1 MARLSDLIKRG
12 KVPEK
17 KQKEEVKIRDLT
29 SLKKEKEEVVK
40 IKQKEESS
48 PEEII
53 EMDLPAEG
61 REEEVSEFD
70 LPTETKTESKKEELF
85 ERPDVKSLESITLPS
100 EEELAAPS
108 SEELEKQK
116 QIEGLYTSSYNFIED
131 VLNNL
136 KRKQRFTI
144 EKGLKIVSEIVNTE
158 KATSILYGKAV
169 QGGKDIPDNLAAHSV
184 NVCIYA
190 LILGKGANYSRKQL
204 IELGITALLHDIGMV
219 FIPHEI
225 VEKNGKLTASEIE
238 KIRKHPYYTYKIL
251 QTLGEQYSWIAKV
264 AYQEQE
270 REGGQGYPRGLK
282 GDEIH
287 EYAKIIGVVDVYEA
301 LTHHRPQRKGYMPHE
316 AVKLLLGTQKEL
328 FSNEI
333 KRLLLT
339 KLSCFP
345 LGSYVK
351 LNSKAICRVI
361 EINEGSPL
369 RPTVEILFDSQ
380 DRKLPKRKVINLA
393 DAPLLYVTGTV
404 YESDL
409 PHSKRY

>member
-1 MARLSDLIKRG
+1 MARLSDIIKQG

-17 KQKEEVKIRDLT
+17 KQKEEVKIRDLA
-29 SLKKEKEEVVK
+29 SLKEEKEEVVK
-40 IKQKEESS
+40 ITKEDGTGS
-48 PEEII
+48 EEII
-53 EMDLPAEG
+53 EMDLPTEG

-70 LPTETKTESKKEELF
+70 LPTEAKTESKKEELLVK
-85 ERPDVKSLESITLPS
+85 PDVASLESISLPS
-100 EEELAAPS
+100 EEDLAAPS
-108 SEELEKQK
+108 SEELKKQ
-116 QIEGLYTSSYNFIED
+116 QRIENLYTSGYNFIEG

-144 EKGLKIVSEIVNTE
+144 EKGLEIVSEIVNTE
-158 KATSILYGKAV
+158 KATSTLYGMAV
-169 QGGKDIPDNLAAHSV
+169 QGGKDIPDNLAVHSV

-190 LILGKGANYSRKQL
+190 LMLGKGVNYSSKQL
-204 IELGITALLHDIGMV
+204 IELGITAILHDIGMV
-219 FIPHEI
+219 FIPQEI
-225 VEKNGKLTASEIE
+225 VEKNGKLTAAEIE

-251 QTLGEQYSWIAKV
+251 QTLGEKYSWIAKV

-287 EYAKIIGVVDVYEA
+287 DYAKIIGVVDVYEA

-316 AVKLLLGTQKEL
+316 AVKLLLGTQKEH

-351 LNSKAICRVI
+351 LNSRAICKVI
-361 EINEGSPL
+361 EINEDSPL

-409 PHSKRY
+409 PH

>member
-1 MARLSDLIKRG
+1 MARLSDLIKQG

-17 KQKEEVKIRDLT
+17 KQKEEVKIRDLA
-29 SLKKEKEEVVK
+29 SLKEDKEEVVK
-40 IKQKEESS
+40 ITQKEESS
-48 PEEII
+48 SEEI
-53 EMDLPAEG
+53 
-61 REEEVSEFD
+61 SEFD
-70 LPTETKTESKKEELF
+70 LPTEAKTESKKEELF
-85 ERPDVKSLESITLPS
+85 ETPDVESLEGISLPS
-100 EEELAAPS
+100 EEDLAAPS
-108 SEELEKQK
+108 SEELKTQK
-116 QIEGLYTSSYNFIED
+116 RIENLYTSSYNFIEG

-144 EKGLKIVSEIVNTE
+144 EKGLEIVSEIVNTE
-158 KATSILYGKAV
+158 KAASILYGKAV
-169 QGGKDIPDNLAAHSV
+169 QGGKDIPDNLAVHSV

-190 LILGKGANYSRKQL
+190 LMLGKGVNYSRKQL
-204 IELGITALLHDIGMV
+204 IELGITAILHDIGMV
-219 FIPHEI
+219 FIPQEI
-225 VEKNGKLTASEIE
+225 VEKNGKLTTPEIE

-251 QTLGEQYSWIAKV
+251 QTLGEKYSWLAKV

-351 LNSKAICRVI
+351 LNSRAICKVI
-361 EINEGSPL
+361 EINEDSPL

-380 DRKLPKRKVINLA
+380 DRKLPKKKVINLA
-393 DAPLLYVTGTV
+393 DAPLLYITGTV

-409 PHSKRY
+409 PH

>member
-1 MARLSDLIKRG
+1 MARLSDLIKQG
-12 KVPEK
+12 KIPEK
-17 KQKEEVKIRDLT
+17 KQKEEVKIRDLK
-29 SLKKEKEEVVK
+29 SLKEDK
-40 IKQKEESS
+40 
-48 PEEII
+48 
-53 EMDLPAEG
+53 
-61 REEEVSEFD
+61 EEVSELD
-70 LPTETKTESKKEELF
+70 LPTEAKTESKKEELF
-85 ERPDVKSLESITLPS
+85 GKPDVKSIESISLPS
-100 EEELAAPS
+100 EDELSAPS

-116 QIEGLYTSSYNFIED
+116 RIENLYTSSYNFIEG

-144 EKGLKIVSEIVNTE
+144 DKGLEIVGEIVNTE
-158 KATSILYGKAV
+158 KAASILYGKAV
-169 QGGKDIPDNLAAHSV
+169 LGGKDIPDNLAAHSV

-190 LILGKGANYSRKQL
+190 LVLGKGVNYSRKQL
-204 IELGITALLHDIGMV
+204 IELGITAILHDIGMI
-219 FIPHEI
+219 FIPQEI

-251 QTLGEQYSWIAKV
+251 QTLGEKYSWIAKV

-270 REGGQGYPRGLK
+270 REGGQGYPSGLK

-287 EYAKIIGVVDVYEA
+287 DYAKIIGVVDVYEA

-316 AVKLLLGTQKEL
+316 AVKLILGTQKEL
-328 FSNEI
+328 FSNEV
-333 KRLLLT
+333 KRLLLI

-351 LNSKAICRVI
+351 LNSKAICKVV
-361 EINEGSPL
+361 EINEDSPL

-380 DRKLPKRKVINLA
+380 RRKLSRKKVINLT
-393 DAPLLYVTGTV
+393 DAPLLYITGTV

-409 PHSKRY
+409 PH

>member
-1 MARLSDLIKRG
+1 MARLSDLIKQG

-17 KQKEEVKIRDLT
+17 KQKEEVKIRDLA
-29 SLKKEKEEVVK
+29 SLKEGKKEVVK
-40 IKQKEESS
+40 ITQEEETGS
-48 PEEII
+48 EEI
-53 EMDLPAEG
+53 
-61 REEEVSEFD
+61 SEFG
-70 LPTETKTESKKEELF
+70 LPTEAKTESKKEELF
-85 ERPDVKSLESITLPS
+85 GKPDVESLESISLPS
-100 EEELAAPS
+100 EEELSVPS

-116 QIEGLYTSSYNFIED
+116 RIENLYTSSYNFIEG

-144 EKGLKIVSEIVNTE
+144 DKGLEIVSEIVNTE
-158 KATSILYGKAV
+158 KAASILYRKAV

-190 LILGKGANYSRKQL
+190 LKLGKGVNYSRKQL
-204 IELGITALLHDIGMV
+204 IELGITAILHDIGMV
-219 FIPHEI
+219 FIPQEI
-225 VEKNGKLTASEIE
+225 VEKTGKLAASEIE
-238 KIRKHPYYTYKIL
+238 KIRKHPYYTYKIV
-251 QTLGEQYSWIAKV
+251 QTLGEKYSWIAKV

-287 EYAKIIGVVDVYEA
+287 DHAKIIGVVDVYDA
-301 LTHHRPQRKGYMPHE
+301 LIHHRPQRKSYMPHE
-316 AVKLLLGTQKEL
+316 AVKLILGTQKEL
-328 FSNEI
+328 FSNEV

-351 LNSKAICRVI
+351 LNSRAICKVI
-361 EINEGSPL
+361 EINEDSPL

-409 PHSKRY
+409 PH

>member
-1 MARLSDLIKRG
+1 MARLSDIIKQG

-17 KQKEEVKIRDLT
+17 KKKDEVKIRDLA
-29 SLKKEKEEVVK
+29 SLKEEKEEVVE
-40 IKQKEESS
+40 IIKEEGAAS
-48 PEEII
+48 EEII
-53 EMDLPAEG
+53 EMDLPTEG

-70 LPTETKTESKKEELF
+70 LPTEAKTESKKEDLF
-85 ERPDVKSLESITLPS
+85 ETPDAGSLESISLPS
-100 EEELAAPS
+100 EDDLEAPS
-108 SEELEKQK
+108 SEELENQK
-116 QIEGLYTSSYNFIED
+116 RIEGLYTSGYSFIEGI
-131 VLNNL
+131 LNSL
-136 KRKQRFTI
+136 KSKQRFTI
-144 EKGLKIVSEIVNTE
+144 EKGLEIVGEIVNTE
-158 KATSILYGKAV
+158 KAISTLYGKAV
-169 QGGKDIPDNLAAHSV
+169 QGGKDIPDNLAVHSI
-184 NVCIYA
+184 NVCVYA
-190 LILGKGANYSRKQL
+190 LMLGKGVNYSNKQL
-204 IELGITALLHDIGMV
+204 IELGITAILHDIGMV
-219 FIPHEI
+219 FIPQEI
-225 VEKNGKLTASEIE
+225 VEKNGKLTASEVE

-251 QTLGEQYSWIAKV
+251 QTLGEKYSWIAQV

-287 EYAKIIGVVDVYEA
+287 DYAKIIGVVDVYEA
-301 LTHHRPQRKGYMPHE
+301 LTHDRPQRKGYMPHE
-316 AVKLLLGTQKEL
+316 AVKLLLGTQKEQ

-351 LNSKAICRVI
+351 LNSRAICKVI
-361 EINEGSPL
+361 EINEDSPL

-404 YESDL
+404 YESEL
-409 PHSKRY
+409 PH

>member
-1 MARLSDLIKRG
+1 MARLSDLIKQG
-12 KVPEK
+12 KIPEK
-17 KQKEEVKIRDLT
+17 NQKKEVKIRDLT
-29 SLKKEKEEVVK
+29 SLKEEKEEVVETT
-40 IKQKEESS
+40 QEEETGS
-48 PEEII
+48 EEI
-53 EMDLPAEG
+53 
-61 REEEVSEFD
+61 SEFD
-70 LPTETKTESKKEELF
+70 LPTEAKTESKKEELF
-85 ERPDVKSLESITLPS
+85 EKPDVESLESISLPS

-116 QIEGLYTSSYNFIED
+116 RIENLYTSSYNFID
-131 VLNNL
+131 GVLNNL

-144 EKGLKIVSEIVNTE
+144 EKGLEIVSEIVNTE
-158 KATSILYGKAV
+158 KAVSILYGKAV
-169 QGGKDIPDNLAAHSV
+169 QGKDIPDNLAAHSA

-190 LILGKGANYSRKQL
+190 LMLGKGVNYSRKQL

-219 FIPHEI
+219 FLPQEI
-225 VEKNGKLTASEIE
+225 IEKDGKLTASEIE
-238 KIRKHPYYTYKIL
+238 KIRKHPYYTFKIL
-251 QTLGEQYSWIAKV
+251 QSLGEKYSWIAKV

-282 GDEIH
+282 GNEIH
-287 EYAKIIGVVDVYEA
+287 DYAKIIGMVDVYEA

-316 AVKLLLGTQKEL
+316 AVKLILGTQKAL
-328 FSNEI
+328 FSNEV

-351 LNSKAICRVI
+351 LNSKAICKVI
-361 EINEGSPL
+361 EINEDSPL

-380 DRKLPKRKVINLA
+380 GRKLPKRKVINLS

-409 PHSKRY
+409 PH

>member
-1 MARLSDLIKRG
+1 MARLSDLIKHG

-17 KQKEEVKIRDLT
+17 KQKEEVKIRDLA
-29 SLKKEKEEVVK
+29 SLKEDKEEVVK
-40 IKQKEESS
+40 ITQEEESS
-48 PEEII
+48 SEEI
-53 EMDLPAEG
+53 
-61 REEEVSEFD
+61 SEFD
-70 LPTETKTESKKEELF
+70 LPTEAKTESKKKELF
-85 ERPDVKSLESITLPS
+85 GKPDVKSIESISLPS
-100 EEELAAPS
+100 EEELSAPS
-108 SEELEKQK
+108 SGELEKQK
-116 QIEGLYTSSYNFIED
+116 QIENIYTSSYNFTEG

-136 KRKQRFTI
+136 KRKQKFTI
-144 EKGLKIVSEIVNTE
+144 DKGLEIVSEIVNTE

-190 LILGKGANYSRKQL
+190 LMLGKGVNYSRKQL
-204 IELGITALLHDIGMV
+204 IELGITALLHDIGMI
-219 FIPHEI
+219 FIPQEI

-251 QTLGEQYSWIAKV
+251 QTLGEKYSWIAKV

-287 EYAKIIGVVDVYEA
+287 DYAKIIGVVDVYEA

-316 AVKLLLGTQKEL
+316 AVKLILGTQKEL
-328 FSNEI
+328 FSNEV

-351 LNSKAICRVI
+351 LNSKAICKVV
-361 EINEGSPL
+361 EINEDSPL

-380 DRKLPKRKVINLA
+380 RRKLSKKKVINLA

-409 PHSKRY
+409 PH

>member
-1 MARLSDLIKRG
+1 MARLSDLIKQG
-12 KVPEK
+12 KIPEK

-29 SLKKEKEEVVK
+29 SLKEDKEEVVE
-40 IKQKEESS
+40 ITQKEESS
-48 PEEII
+48 SEEIN
-53 EMDLPAEG
+53 
-61 REEEVSEFD
+61 EFD
-70 LPTETKTESKKEELF
+70 LPTEAKTESDKEELF
-85 ERPDVKSLESITLPS
+85 GKPDVKSLESISLPS
-100 EEELAAPS
+100 EEELSAPS

-116 QIEGLYTSSYNFIED
+116 RIENIYISSYNFIEG

-144 EKGLKIVSEIVNTE
+144 DKGLEIVSEIVNTE
-158 KATSILYGKAV
+158 KAASILYGKAV

-190 LILGKGANYSRKQL
+190 LMLGKGVNYSRKQL
-204 IELGITALLHDIGMV
+204 IELGITAILHDIGMI
-219 FIPHEI
+219 FIPQEI

-251 QTLGEQYSWIAKV
+251 QTLGEKYSWIAKV

-270 REGGQGYPRGLK
+270 REGGQGYPGGLK

-287 EYAKIIGVVDVYEA
+287 DYAKIIGVVDVYEA

-316 AVKLLLGTQKEL
+316 AVKLILGTQKGL
-328 FSNEI
+328 FSNEV

-351 LNSKAICRVI
+351 LNSKAICKVVG
-361 EINEGSPL
+361 INEDSPL

-380 DRKLPKRKVINLA
+380 GRKLPKKKVINLA

-404 YESDL
+404 SESDL
-409 PHSKRY
+409 PH

>member
-1 MARLSDLIKRG
+1 MSRLSDIIKQG

-29 SLKKEKEEVVK
+29 SLKEDKEEVVK
-40 IKQKEESS
+40 ITQEEESS
-48 PEEII
+48 SEEII
-53 EMDLPAEG
+53 EMDLPTEG
-61 REEEVSEFD
+61 REEEVNEFD
-70 LPTETKTESKKEELF
+70 LPTEAKTESKKEELF
-85 ERPDVKSLESITLPS
+85 VKPDAGSLESISLPS

-116 QIEGLYTSSYNFIED
+116 RIENLYTSGYNFIEG

-144 EKGLKIVSEIVNTE
+144 EKGLEVVSEIVNTE

-169 QGGKDIPDNLAAHSV
+169 QGDKDIPDNLAVHSV

-190 LILGKGANYSRKQL
+190 LMLGKGVNYSRKQL
-204 IELGITALLHDIGMV
+204 IELGITAILHDIGMV
-219 FIPHEI
+219 FIPQEI
-225 VEKNGKLTASEIE
+225 VEKNGKLTAPEIE

-251 QTLGEQYSWIAKV
+251 QTLGEKYLWIAKI

-287 EYAKIIGVVDVYEA
+287 DYAKIIGVVDVYEA
-301 LTHHRPQRKGYMPHE
+301 LTHDRPQRKGYMPHE
-316 AVKLLLGTQKEL
+316 AVKLLLGTQKEQ

-351 LNSKAICRVI
+351 LNSRAICKVI
-361 EINEGSPL
+361 EINEDSPL

-409 PHSKRY
+409 PH

>member
-1 MARLSDLIKRG
+1 MARLSDLIKQG

-17 KQKEEVKIRDLT
+17 KQKEEVKIRDLA
-29 SLKKEKEEVVK
+29 SLKEDKEEVVK
-40 IKQKEESS
+40 ITQKEESS
-48 PEEII
+48 SEEI
-53 EMDLPAEG
+53 
-61 REEEVSEFD
+61 SEFD
-70 LPTETKTESKKEELF
+70 LPTEAKTESKKEELF
-85 ERPDVKSLESITLPS
+85 ETPDVESLEGISLPS
-100 EEELAAPS
+100 EEDLAAPS
-108 SEELEKQK
+108 SEELKKQK
-116 QIEGLYTSSYNFIED
+116 RIENLYTSSYNFIEG

-144 EKGLKIVSEIVNTE
+144 EKGLEIVSEIVNTE
-158 KATSILYGKAV
+158 KAASILYGKAV
-169 QGGKDIPDNLAAHSV
+169 QGGKDIPDNLAVHSV

-190 LILGKGANYSRKQL
+190 LMLGKGVNYSRKQL
-204 IELGITALLHDIGMV
+204 IELGITAILHDIGMV
-219 FIPHEI
+219 FIPQEI
-225 VEKNGKLTASEIE
+225 VEKNGKLTTPEIE

-251 QTLGEQYSWIAKV
+251 QTLGEKYSWLAKV

-351 LNSKAICRVI
+351 LNSRAICKVI
-361 EINEGSPL
+361 EINEDSPL

-380 DRKLPKRKVINLA
+380 DRKLPKKKVINLA
-393 DAPLLYVTGTV
+393 DAPLLYITGTV

-409 PHSKRY
+409 PH

>member
-1 MARLSDLIKRG
+1 MARLSDIIRQG

-17 KQKEEVKIRDLT
+17 KQKDGVKIRDLA
-29 SLKKEKEEVVK
+29 SLKEEKEEVVETT
-40 IKQKEESS
+40 QEEETGS
-48 PEEII
+48 EEI
-53 EMDLPAEG
+53 
-61 REEEVSEFD
+61 SEFD
-70 LPTETKTESKKEELF
+70 LPTEAKTESKKEEPF
-85 ERPDVKSLESITLPS
+85 EKPDVESLESISLPS

-116 QIEGLYTSSYNFIED
+116 RIENLYTSSYNFID
-131 VLNNL
+131 GVLNNL

-144 EKGLKIVSEIVNTE
+144 EKGLEIVSEIVNTE
-158 KATSILYGKAV
+158 KAVSILYGKAV
-169 QGGKDIPDNLAAHSV
+169 QGKDIPDNLAAHSA

-190 LILGKGANYSRKQL
+190 LMLGKGVNYSRKQL

-219 FIPHEI
+219 FLPQEI
-225 VEKNGKLTASEIE
+225 IEKDGKLTASEIE
-238 KIRKHPYYTYKIL
+238 KIRKHPYYTFKIL
-251 QTLGEQYSWIAKV
+251 QSLGEKYSWIAKV

-282 GDEIH
+282 GNEIH
-287 EYAKIIGVVDVYEA
+287 DYAKIIGMVDVYEA

-316 AVKLLLGTQKEL
+316 AVKLILGTQKAL
-328 FSNEI
+328 FSNEV

-351 LNSKAICRVI
+351 LNSKAICKVI
-361 EINEGSPL
+361 EINEDSPL

-380 DRKLPKRKVINLA
+380 NRKPPKRKVINLA
-393 DAPLLYVTGTV
+393 DAPLLYITDTV
-404 YESDL
+404 YESEL
-409 PHSKRY
+409 PH

>member
-1 MARLSDLIKRG
+1 MARLSDLIKQG

-17 KQKEEVKIRDLT
+17 KQKEEVKIRDLA
-29 SLKKEKEEVVK
+29 SLKEDKKEVVE
-40 IKQKEESS
+40 ITQEEETGS
-48 PEEII
+48 EEI
-53 EMDLPAEG
+53 
-61 REEEVSEFD
+61 SELN
-70 LPTETKTESKKEELF
+70 LPTEAKTESKKEELF
-85 ERPDVKSLESITLPS
+85 GKSDVKALESISLPS

-116 QIEGLYTSSYNFIED
+116 RIENLYTSSYNFIEG

-144 EKGLKIVSEIVNTE
+144 DKGLEIVSEIVNTE
-158 KATSILYGKAV
+158 KAASILYGKAV

-190 LILGKGANYSRKQL
+190 LMLGTGVNYSRKQL
-204 IELGITALLHDIGMV
+204 IELGITAILHDIGMI
-219 FIPHEI
+219 FIPQEI
-225 VEKNGKLTASEIE
+225 VEKTGELTASEIE

-251 QTLGEQYSWIAKV
+251 QTLGEKYSWIAKV

-287 EYAKIIGVVDVYEA
+287 DYAKIIGVVDVYEA

-351 LNSKAICRVI
+351 LNSKAICKVI
-361 EINEGSPL
+361 EINEDSPL

-409 PHSKRY
+409 PH

>member
-1 MARLSDLIKRG
+1 MARLSDLIKQG
-12 KVPEK
+12 KIPEK
-17 KQKEEVKIRDLT
+17 KQKEEVKIRDLA
-29 SLKKEKEEVVK
+29 SLKEDKEEVVK
-40 IKQKEESS
+40 ITQKEESS
-48 PEEII
+48 SEEI
-53 EMDLPAEG
+53 
-61 REEEVSEFD
+61 SEFD
-70 LPTETKTESKKEELF
+70 LPTEAKTESKKEELF
-85 ERPDVKSLESITLPS
+85 ETPDVKSLEGISLPS
-100 EEELAAPS
+100 EEDLAAPS
-108 SEELEKQK
+108 SEELKTQK
-116 QIEGLYTSSYNFIED
+116 RIENLYTSSYNFIEG

-144 EKGLKIVSEIVNTE
+144 EKGLEIVSEIVNTE
-158 KATSILYGKAV
+158 KAASILYGKAV
-169 QGGKDIPDNLAAHSV
+169 QGGKDIPDNLAVHSV

-190 LILGKGANYSRKQL
+190 LMLGKGVNYSRKQL
-204 IELGITALLHDIGMV
+204 IELGITAILHDIGMV
-219 FIPHEI
+219 FIPQEI

-251 QTLGEQYSWIAKV
+251 QTLGEKYSWIAKV

-301 LTHHRPQRKGYMPHE
+301 LTHHRHQRKGYMPHE

-351 LNSKAICRVI
+351 LNSRAICKVI
-361 EINEGSPL
+361 EINEDSPL

-380 DRKLPKRKVINLA
+380 DRKLPKKKVINLA
-393 DAPLLYVTGTV
+393 DAPLLYITGTV

-409 PHSKRY
+409 PH

>member
-1 MARLSDLIKRG
+1 MVRLSDLINQG
-12 KVPEK
+12 KDPEK
-17 KQKEEVKIRDLT
+17 KQKEEVKIRDLA
-29 SLKKEKEEVVK
+29 SLKEDKEEVVK
-40 IKQKEESS
+40 ITQEEETGA
-48 PEEII
+48 EEI
-53 EMDLPAEG
+53 
-61 REEEVSEFD
+61 SEFV
-70 LPTETKTESKKEELF
+70 LPTEAKTESKKEELF
-85 ERPDVKSLESITLPS
+85 VTPDVKSLENIYLPS

-116 QIEGLYTSSYNFIED
+116 RIENLYTSSCNFIEG
-131 VLNNL
+131 VFNSL
-136 KRKQRFTI
+136 KKKQRFNI
-144 EKGLKIVSEIVNTE
+144 DKGLEIVSEIVNTE
-158 KATSILYGKAV
+158 KAASILYGKAV
-169 QGGKDIPDNLAAHSV
+169 QGGKDIPDNLAVHSV

-190 LILGKGANYSRKQL
+190 LMLGKGVNYSSKQL

-219 FIPHEI
+219 FMPQEI

-238 KIRKHPYYTYKIL
+238 KIRRHPYYTYKIL
-251 QTLGEQYSWIAKV
+251 QTLGEKYSWIANV

-287 EYAKIIGVVDVYEA
+287 DYAKIIGVVDVYEA

-316 AVKLLLGTQKEL
+316 AVKLILGTQKEL
-328 FSNEI
+328 FSNEV

-339 KLSCFP
+339 RLSCFP
-345 LGSYVK
+345 LGSYVR
-351 LNSKAICRVI
+351 LNSKAICTVV
-361 EINEGSPL
+361 EINEDSPL

-380 DRKLPKRKVINLA
+380 DRKLPKKKVINLA

-409 PHSKRY
+409 PH